1 MVTHI
6 ATSSLLHWKYCTHR
20 YIAPS
25 IHEEF
30 FVLIKELQLCKKYV
44 LRQYE
49 EGRIRLLPKSI
60 NSLDQLSWWFLG
72 QNVKI
77 YQKILIYSEYF
88 FFKKIH
94 TVIPYFAN
102 QPCYNGTI
110 GIWFIILMSLLFH
123 EFGKEVEDIFF
134 WCFRNKK

>member
-1 MVTHI
+1 M
-6 ATSSLLHWKYCTHR
+6 
-20 YIAPS
+20 
-25 IHEEF
+25 
-30 FVLIKELQLCKKYV
+30 LIKELQLCKKYV

-88 FFKKIH
+88 FLKKYIQLS
-94 TVIPYFAN
+94 P
-102 QPCYNGTI
+102 
-110 GIWFIILMSLLFH
+110 ILRINPAIMA
-123 EFGKEVEDIFF
+123 K
-134 WCFRNKK
+134 

>member
-1 MVTHI
+1 M
-6 ATSSLLHWKYCTHR
+6 
-20 YIAPS
+20 
-25 IHEEF
+25 
-30 FVLIKELQLCKKYV
+30 LIKELQLCKKYV

-88 FFKKIH
+88 SLKEYIQFSHILQINPAIMAKKVYDLLIWH
-94 TVIPYFAN
+94 PYF
-102 QPCYNGTI
+102 
-110 GIWFIILMSLLFH
+110 FMSLVRKYTRSSDSALSISAILRLVFI
-123 EFGKEVEDIFF
+123 EKLPKSSFSAFLELNKNIFSSD
-134 WCFRNKK
+134 